1 MDYRCPF
8 CGGIFDFEEEFKHFS
23 DEGDYIT
30 AWTFIECECGETL
43 RVEANFV
50 WDGKLEAR

>member
-8 CGGIFDFEEEFKHFS
+8 CGETFDFEEEFKHFS
-23 DEGDYIT
+23 DEGDYIA

-50 WDGKLEAR
+50 WDGNLEVR